1 MGFKTMKKTLVG
13 ILVCGMMLVTILP
26 LSALGIAS
34 RADTGPMSNGLL
46 DRTTVRGF
54 ALYLGMDSTGR
65 TTHLFALRLHYST
78 ISLSGVRSSGV
89 ILMRPIDISTKIFGY
104 RGHVYVSGSF
114 RGPINV

>member
-1 MGFKTMKKTLVG
+1 MGLKTMKKTLVG
-13 ILVCGMMLVTILP
+13 ILVCGMMLATILP

-34 RADTGPMSNGLL
+34 RADTEPTSTGLL

-78 ISLSGVRSSGV
+78 ISMSGIRSSGV
-89 ILMRPIDISTKIFGY
+89 VLMKPIDISTKVIGY
-104 RGHVYVSGSF
+104 RGHVYISASF